1 MAIRSAL
8 DSASIIRLKKTW
20 DCLSLKHKSMWETI
34 HKATDSRRNFAEYR
48 RRLRTATAP
57 CLPFLG
63 IYLTDM
69 TFIDDGNPDCRTAP
83 NGNQLINF
91 NKYCKMAKILNEIHH
106 FQIPYKL
113 IEVEEIQRYIK
124 ITLQKV
130 EQDDQLFYQRSL
142 KCEPKEE
149 ECF

>member
-20 DCLSLKHKSMWETI
+20 DHLSLKYKVIWETI
-34 HKATDSRRNFAEYR
+34 QKATDSQRNFAEYR
-48 RRLRTATAP
+48 QRLKKANAP

-69 TFIDDGNPDCRTAP
+69 TFIDDGNPDCRTSP
-83 NGNQLINF
+83 NGKQLINF
-91 NKYCKMAKILNEIHH
+91 NKYVKMAKILNEINH
-106 FQIPYKL
+106 FQVPYKF
-113 IEVEEIQRYIK
+113 IEVEEIQGYIK
-124 ITLQKV
+124 TTLQKV
-130 EQDDQLFYQRSL
+130 QQDDELFYARSL

-149 ECF
+149 E